1 MTELPPIPASA
12 PAGRACAA
20 CGATMAPSALSCP
33 ACRGLVHAE
42 ELKRLAAQARDAAA
56 RGDVAAELEA
66 WRIALTLLPA
76 GSSQYEA
83 VARRVVALSRTL
95 TDPSAPPLPPPVPV
109 LAAAPAGPTA
119 QGEAAGHAKA
129 WGSAAVGIGLLIWK
143 FKAVGVF
150 LLTKGKLLLLGLSKG
165 STFFSMLAALG
176 VYWTLWG
183 WKFALGFVIS
193 IYIHE
198 MGHVSA
204 MRRFGLAASA
214 PMFVPGLGA
223 FIRMKQ
229 HPATPQEDA
238 RIGLAGPIWGFAAA
252 AACFLVYVATSH
264 PFWAA
269 LTHAGA
275 MINLFNL
282 MPVWQL
288 DGARAFSPMNRT
300 ERWIATGVAGG
311 MLVVTGEGL
320 LILIVVLAGVQAF
333 RQPWTEEGDR
343 TALIQFAGLV
353 VALALLMKM
362 PVPTLP

>member
-1 MTELPPIPASA
+1 MTQPPPVPASA
-12 PAGRACAA
+12 GGGRRCAA
-20 CGATMAPSALSCP
+20 CFATMPPSALSCP
-33 ACRGLVHAE
+33 SCHALVHAD
-42 ELKRLAAQARDAAA
+42 ELKRLAAQARDAGA
-56 RGDVAAELEA
+56 RGDVPSELEA
-66 WRIALTLLPA
+66 WRVALTLLPQT
-76 GSSQYEA
+76 SSQYQTIA
-83 VARRVVALSRTL
+83 TRLVALSRGVS
-95 TDPSAPPLPPPVPV
+95 DPSAAAPTAV
-109 LAAAPAGPTA
+109 LAPAAAA
-119 QGEAAGHAKA
+119 SAAAGGGHVKA
-129 WGSAAVGIGLLIWK
+129 WGSAAAGLALLIWK
-143 FKAVGVF
+143 FKAIGLF

-165 STFFSMLAALG
+165 GTFFSMLAALG
-176 VYWTLWG
+176 VYWTIWG
-183 WKFALGFVIS
+183 WKFALGFVLS

-198 MGHVSA
+198 MGHVAA
-204 MRRFGLAASA
+204 MRRYGMAPSA
-214 PMFVPGLGA
+214 PMFIPGVGA
-223 FIRMKQ
+223 FVRAQ
-229 HPATPQEDA
+229 RRVPTTLQEEA

-288 DGARAFSPMNRT
+288 DGGHAFKALNRT

-311 MLVVTGEGL
+311 MLLMTGEGL
-320 LILIVVLAGVQAF
+320 LVLIVLLAGYQAF
-333 RQPWTEEGDR
+333 RPADHAEGDR